1 MPKYM
6 VQGSYSVDG
15 IKGVLAEGGS
25 ARVTEVK
32 NLLKAAGGKLE
43 VMYFTFGSDDF
54 VIIAEGTDNVTTAAL
69 TMMVASTGAAKVRT
83 TVLLTP
89 DEIDAATKVA
99 VSYRPPG
106 KPQK

>member
-1 MPKYM
+1 MMPKYM

-15 IKGVLAEGGS
+15 VKGVLAEGGS
-25 ARVTEVK
+25 ARMAEVK
-32 NLLKAAGGKLE
+32 HLLEAVGGALE

-54 VIIAEGTDNVTTAAL
+54 IIIADGPDNATTAAL
-69 TMMVASTGAAKVRT
+69 TMMVSSTGAVKVRT

-89 DEIDAATKVA
+89 EEIDAATKTA

-106 KPQK
+106 K

>member
-6 VQGSYSVDG
+6 VQGSYSVAG

-25 ARVTEVK
+25 ARVEEVRH
-32 NLLKAAGGKLE
+32 LIEAAGGKLE
-43 VMYFTFGSDDF
+43 AMYFTFGSDDF
-54 VIIAEGTDNVTTAAL
+54 VILAEGTDNVTTAAL
-69 TMMVASTGAAKVRT
+69 TMMVASTGAAKNRT

-89 DEIDAATKVA
+89 EEIDEATKKA

-106 KPQK
+106 Q

>member
-25 ARVTEVK
+25 ARVAEVK
-32 NLLKAAGGKLE
+32 HLIEAAGGTLE
-43 VMYFTFGSDDF
+43 AMYFTFGSDDF
-54 VIIAEGTDNVTTAAL
+54 VILADGTDNVSTAAL
-69 TMMVASTGAAKVRT
+69 TMMVASTGAAKNRT

-89 DEIDAATKVA
+89 EEIDAATQKT
-99 VSYRPPG
+99 VSYRSPG
-106 KPQK
+106 

>member
-1 MPKYM
+1 
-6 VQGSYSVDG
+6 
-15 IKGVLAEGGS
+15 
-25 ARVTEVK
+25 
-32 NLLKAAGGKLE
+32 
-43 VMYFTFGSDDF
+43 MYFTFGSDDF

>member
-15 IKGVLAEGGS
+15 MRGVLAEGGT
-25 ARVTEVK
+25 ARVEEVRQ
-32 NLLKAAGGKLE
+32 LIEASGGKLE
-43 VMYFTFGSDDF
+43 AMYFAFGSDDF
-54 VIIAEGTDNVTTAAL
+54 VILAEGTDNVTAAAL
-69 TMMVASTGAAKVRT
+69 TMTVASSGAVTNRT

-89 DEIDAATKVA
+89 EEIDAAVKKA

-106 KPQK
+106 E